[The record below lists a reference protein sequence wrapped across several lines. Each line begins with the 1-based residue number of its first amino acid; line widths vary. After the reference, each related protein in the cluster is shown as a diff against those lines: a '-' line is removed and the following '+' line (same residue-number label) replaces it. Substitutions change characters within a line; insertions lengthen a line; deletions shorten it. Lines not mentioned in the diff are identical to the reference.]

1 MLKYKFNEEILR
13 EIASSHSDV
22 SPEET
27 PPNTES
33 QLTVFIEAENIP
45 VSVII
50 YPEFF

>member
-33 QLTVFIEAENIP
+33 QLPVLIEAENIP
-45 VSVII
+45 MPVII